1 MAYPVDR
8 RRAARDIR
16 DVLPFVL
23 CSAYCGHFLA
33 DPFMSRTWAFFR
45 VSPFEGQKQFRKCCV
60 LLTSWLATVTTRS
73 LPLAIS
79 YAQLF
84 HGLVFAHVA
93 YQFDEKVEDFTDI
106 TGPSG

>member
-33 DPFMSRTWAFFR
+33 DPFMSGRFLPRLHLKAENNFNC
-45 VSPFEGQKQFRKCCV
+45 SV

>member
-33 DPFMSRTWAFFR
+33 DPFMSGRFLHFKAENNFNC
-45 VSPFEGQKQFRKCCV
+45 SV
-60 LLTSWLATVTTRS
+60 LLTLRLATVTTRS
-73 LPLAIS
+73 FLLAIS

-93 YQFDEKVEDFTDI
+93 YQFDENVEDFAII